1 MLRRIL
7 VTGASGGIG
16 QAIARRLAASGFS
29 LYLHYHTS
37 RGQAMALCEQLAASY
52 PKQDFIALQADLS
65 LPEGVSTLCRQLT
78 FTVDGLVYNCGKSDL
93 GLIQDVTPAVLDQ
106 AIQLQLKS
114 PFQMIQKLLDPMI
127 RAQFGRI
134 VLMSSIWGL
143 TGAAAETLYSM
154 VKGGQISLVKALAKE
169 TASSGITVNA
179 IAPGAVAT
187 SMLACY
193 SKTELDDLAESIPIG
208 RLAQPDEVAAA
219 VQFLLSND
227 ASYISGQV
235 ISVNGAWYC

>member
-193 SKTELDDLAESIPIG
+193 SKTELDDLAQSIPIG

>member
-65 LPEGVSTLCRQLT
+65 LPEGVSTLCRQLI

>member
-1 MLRRIL
+1 
-7 VTGASGGIG
+7 
-16 QAIARRLAASGFS
+16 
-29 LYLHYHTS
+29 
-37 RGQAMALCEQLAASY
+37 MALCEQLAASY

-65 LPEGVSTLCRQLT
+65 LPEGVSTLCRQLI

>member
-1 MLRRIL
+1 
-7 VTGASGGIG
+7 
-16 QAIARRLAASGFS
+16 
-29 LYLHYHTS
+29 
-37 RGQAMALCEQLAASY
+37 MALCEQLAASY